1 MRRGIAPREKSF
13 LSSAASGA
21 FPFRLGGQPK
31 VLASGCTK
39 PFAILLR
46 FKPGNRYHRL
56 IGMIKVRI
64 APVRR
69 WSGSR
74 RMQKACI
81 LGVRYLARGQQ
92 KGINPYAMNRALV
105 ILPGVGA
112 HPEPAL
118 GHANHAGL
126 GSSRCARILLATS
139 SLTLLEAFLYSR
151 IRHRRFGD
159 VQKSV
164 GTAAYNSLDC
174 RS

>member
-1 MRRGIAPREKSF
+1 MRRGIAPREKSV

-126 GSSRCARILLATS
+126 GAADARGIKAGIDIRP
-139 SLTLLEAFLYSR
+139 AISR
-151 IRHRRFGD
+151 IP
-159 VQKSV
+159 
-164 GTAAYNSLDC
+164 
-174 RS
+174 

>member
-1 MRRGIAPREKSF
+1 MRRGIAPREKSV

-69 WSGSR
+69 WGGSP
-74 RMQKACI
+74 RMQKAWI
-81 LGVRYLARGQQ
+81 LRVRYLGRGQQ
-92 KGINPYAMNRALV
+92 KGINPYAMN
-105 ILPGVGA
+105 
-112 HPEPAL
+112 PAL
-118 GHANHAGL
+118 AIPPRARAPPQPAPGHAHHAGL
-126 GSSRCARILLATS
+126 R
-139 SLTLLEAFLYSR
+139 
-151 IRHRRFGD
+151 
-159 VQKSV
+159 
-164 GTAAYNSLDC
+164 
-174 RS
+174 

>member
-1 MRRGIAPREKSF
+1 
-13 LSSAASGA
+13 
-21 FPFRLGGQPK
+21 
-31 VLASGCTK
+31 
-39 PFAILLR
+39 
-46 FKPGNRYHRL
+46 
-56 IGMIKVRI
+56 MIKVRI

-81 LGVRYLARGQQ
+81 LRVRYLARGQQ

-126 GSSRCARILLATS
+126 GSSRCGRDKSCDCHSTGHLNNTALLKFKCPTILLATT
-139 SLTLLEAFLYSR
+139 SLPALEAFS
-151 IRHRRFGD
+151 
-159 VQKSV
+159 
-164 GTAAYNSLDC
+164 NS
-174 RS
+174 